1 MLALIKSYGLKGL
14 DGFPVQA
21 EIDMHMGMPTYD
33 IVGLADTTVKESK
46 ERVRSAIKNSGYT
59 YPVASMV
66 INLAPADV
74 KKEGSLY
81 DLPIALGLLAASKQI
96 DYSSLKR
103 AVFVGEL
110 SLNGE
115 VRKVNGLLPMIISAV
130 QNGEHLFVIP
140 KENADEAMFIA
151 GAEIYAVE
159 TLRQAVEFAT
169 DNLNDLQPIEIRSW
183 QGDIEHKRSDND
195 FKYIKGQFAAKRAME
210 IAVAGGHNIL
220 MVGPPGAGKTML
232 ARAVPSI
239 MPNLTFDE
247 ALEVAKIHSVSG
259 QLESGFIFERPF
271 RTPHHTSTT
280 AAMTGGGNKA
290 RPGEI
295 SLAHNGVLF
304 LDELPE
310 YSRTTLET
318 LRQPLEDGVI
328 TVARNA
334 LSVTYPADFMLIA
347 SMNPCPC
354 GNYGSATAECTCSA
368 SQIHRYL
375 SKLSGP
381 LLDRIDIHI
390 EVDNVTYD
398 QLQVDELFES
408 SERIRQRVNKA
419 RQIQLDRLAS
429 HGLRCNAQMTSAD
442 IKKYC
447 KLSTDSQS
455 LVRESFERF
464 KLSARAYNRVLKVA
478 RTIAD
483 LEGSENITVRHLAE
497 SLQYRTLDRKYRV

>member
-1 MLALIKSYGLKGL
+1 MLALIRSYGLKGL

-21 EIDMHMGMPTYD
+21 EIDIHMGMPTYD
-33 IVGLADTTVKESK
+33 IVGLADTAVKESR
-46 ERVRSAIKNSGYT
+46 ERVRSAIRNSGFS
-59 YPVASMV
+59 YPVAAIV

-81 DLPIALGLLAASKQI
+81 DLPIALGLLAASQQI
-96 DYSSLKR
+96 KYETLKS

-130 QNGEHLFVIP
+130 QNGEHVFVIP
-140 KENADEAMFIA
+140 KDNAEEAAYIE

-169 DNLNDLQPIEIRSW
+169 GISELSPIPIKNW
-183 QGDIEHKRSDND
+183 QNNVACNHSDND
-195 FKYIKGQFAAKRAME
+195 FKYIKGQYAAKRAME

-259 QLESGFIFERPF
+259 QLDSGFIYERPF

-280 AAMTGGGNKA
+280 VAMTGGGNKA

-304 LDELPE
+304 LDEFPE
-310 YSRTTLET
+310 YPRSTLET

-334 LSVTYPADFMLIA
+334 LSITYPADFMLIA

-354 GNYGSATAECTCSA
+354 GNYGSANAECTCSA

-390 EVDNVTYD
+390 EVDSVTYD
-398 QLQVDELFES
+398 DLQADALSES
-408 SERIRQRVNKA
+408 SETIRARVNKA
-419 RQIQLDRLAS
+419 REIQLRRLS
-429 HGLRCNAQMTSAD
+429 SSGRRCNSQMTSAD

-447 KLSTDSQS
+447 RLTLDSAE
-455 LVRESFERF
+455 LIKESFERF
-464 KLSARAYNRVLKVA
+464 NLSARAYNRVLKVA

-483 LEGSENITVRHLAE
+483 LDDSENITVRHIAE
-497 SLQYRTLDRKYRV
+497 SLQYRTLDRKYRI

>member
-21 EIDMHMGMPTYD
+21 EIDIHMGMPTYD
-33 IVGLADTTVKESK
+33 IVGLADTAVKESK

-59 YPVASMV
+59 YPVAATV

-81 DLPIALGLLAASKQI
+81 DLPIALGILSASRQVE
-96 DYSSLKR
+96 YETLKK
-103 AVFVGEL
+103 AVYVGEL

-115 VRKVNGLLPMIISAV
+115 IRKVNGLLPMIISAV
-130 QNGEHLFVIP
+130 QNGEHVFVIP
-140 KENADEAMFIA
+140 KDNAAEACFIE

-159 TLRQAVEFAT
+159 NLREAVSFAT
-169 DNLNDLQPIEIRSW
+169 GEAVLEPLTIRSW
-183 QGDIEHKRSDND
+183 QSDIEYKLSDND
-195 FKYIKGQFAAKRAME
+195 FKYIKGQYAAKRAME

-220 MVGPPGAGKTML
+220 MIGPPGAGKTML

-239 MPNLTFDE
+239 MPNLTFEE

-259 QLESGFIFERPF
+259 QLEGGFIYERPF
-271 RTPHHTSTT
+271 RTPHHTSTMV
-280 AAMTGGGNKA
+280 ALTGGGNKA

-304 LDELPE
+304 LDEMPE
-310 YSRTTLET
+310 YPRNTLET

-334 LSVTYPADFMLIA
+334 ISVTYPADFMLIA

-354 GNYGSATAECTCSA
+354 GNYGSATAECKCSA
-368 SQIHRYL
+368 AQIHKYL

-390 EVDNVTYD
+390 EVDNVSYD
-398 QLQVDELFES
+398 DLQDDAMAEPSAV
-408 SERIRQRVNKA
+408 IRQRVNKA
-419 RQIQLDRLAS
+419 RQIQFDRLS
-429 HGLRCNAQMTSAD
+429 PSGRRCNSQMSSAD

-447 KLSTDSQS
+447 KLSA
-455 LVRESFERF
+455 ESVKLIKECFEKF
-464 KLSARAYNRVLKVA
+464 NLSARAYNRVLKVA

-483 LEGSENITVRHLAE
+483 LDGSADITTRHVAE

>member
-1 MLALIKSYGLKGL
+1 MLALIRSYGLKGL

-33 IVGLADTTVKESK
+33 IVGLADTAVKESK

-66 INLAPADV
+66 VNLAPADV

-81 DLPIALGLLAASKQI
+81 DLPIALGLLAASKQVEY
-96 DYSSLKR
+96 DKLKP

-115 VRKVNGLLPMIISAV
+115 VRKINGLLPMIISAV
-130 QNGEHLFVIP
+130 QNGEHVFVIP
-140 KENADEAMFIA
+140 KENANEAIFVE
-151 GAEIYAVE
+151 GAEIYPVE
-159 TLRQAVEFAT
+159 TLRQAVEFAMGT
-169 DNLNDLQPIEIRSW
+169 SELQPLPIRSW
-183 QGDIEHKRSDND
+183 QSDIVYKRSDND
-195 FKYIKGQFAAKRAME
+195 FKFIKGQYAAKRAME

-259 QLESGFIFERPF
+259 QLDSGFIYERPF

-280 AAMTGGGNKA
+280 VAMTGGGNKA

-310 YSRTTLET
+310 YPRSTLET

-328 TVARNA
+328 TVARNVM
-334 LSVTYPADFMLIA
+334 SVTYPADFMLIA

-354 GNYGSATAECTCSA
+354 GNYGSSTLECKCSA

-398 QLQVDELFES
+398 DLQIDDLSES
-408 SERIRQRVNKA
+408 SESIRLRVNKA

-429 HGLRCNAQMTSAD
+429 RGLRCNAQMTSAD
-442 IKKYC
+442 INKYC
-447 KLSTDSQS
+447 KLTADSQS
-455 LVRESFERF
+455 LVRESFEKF
-464 KLSARAYNRVLKVA
+464 NLSARAYNRVLKVA

-483 LEGSENITVRHLAE
+483 LDASQDITIRHISE

>member
-1 MLALIKSYGLKGL
+1 MLALIKSFGLKGL
-14 DGFPVQA
+14 EGFPVQA
-21 EIDMHMGMPTYD
+21 EIDMHAGIPSYD
-33 IVGLADTTVKESK
+33 IVGLADTAVKESK
-46 ERVRSAIKNSGYT
+46 ERVRSAMKNSGYQ
-59 YPVASMV
+59 YPVSAVV

-81 DLPIALGLLAASKQI
+81 DLPIAVGMLAASKQI
-96 DYSSLKR
+96 PYDTLKR
-103 AVFVGEL
+103 PVILGEL

-115 VRKVNGLLPMIISAV
+115 VRKVNGLLPMLITAV
-130 QNGEHLFVIP
+130 QQGEKTFVIP
-140 KENADEAMFIA
+140 KENSGEAAFIE
-151 GAEIYAVE
+151 GATIYTVE
-159 TLRQAVEFAT
+159 TLRQAVEFLT
-169 DNLNDLQPIEIRSW
+169 GQTELQPLAIRSW
-183 QGDIEHKRSDND
+183 KNDLETNNSDHD
-195 FKYIKGQFAAKRAME
+195 FKYIKGQYAAKRAME
-210 IAVAGGHNIL
+210 IAVAGGHNII
-220 MVGPPGAGKTML
+220 MIGPPGAGKTLL

-239 MPNLTFDE
+239 MPNLTFEE

-259 QLESGFIFERPF
+259 QLDGFIYERPF
-271 RTPHHTSTT
+271 RTPHHSSTMV
-280 AAMTGGGNKA
+280 ALTGGGNKA

-310 YSRTTLET
+310 YNRQTLET

-334 LSVTYPADFMLIA
+334 ISVTYPADFMLIA

-354 GNYGSATAECTCSA
+354 GNYGSATAECKCSA

-375 SKLSGP
+375 NKLSGP

-398 QLQVDELFES
+398 ELQEDNLAEPS
-408 SERIRQRVNKA
+408 SAVRERVNKA
-419 RQIQLDRLAS
+419 RDIQLARLS
-429 HGLRCNAQMTSAD
+429 PYGRRCNAQMTSAD

-447 KLSTDSQS
+447 KLDKQSTD
-455 LVRESFERF
+455 LLEASFK
-464 KLSARAYNRVLKVA
+464 KLNLTARAYNRILKVA

-483 LEGSENITVRHLAE
+483 LDGSENITVKHIAE
-497 SLQYRTLDRKYRV
+497 SLQYRQLDRKYRV

>member
-21 EIDMHMGMPTYD
+21 EIDMHAGMPTYD
-33 IVGLADTTVKESK
+33 IVGLADTAVKESK

-59 YPVASMV
+59 YPVAAMV
-66 INLAPADV
+66 INLAPADI
-74 KKEGSLY
+74 KKEGSMY

-96 DYSSLKR
+96 EYATLKS
-103 AVFVGEL
+103 AVFLGEL

-130 QNGEHLFVIP
+130 QSGEHVFVIP
-140 KENADEAMFIA
+140 KDNADEASFIE
-151 GAEIYAVE
+151 GAQIYTVE
-159 TLRQAVEFAT
+159 TLREAVDFAVGAI
-169 DNLNDLQPIEIRSW
+169 DKQPIPVRSW
-183 QGDIEHKRSDND
+183 QSDVTLKRSDND
-195 FKYIKGQFAAKRAME
+195 FKYIKGQYAAKRAME

-247 ALEVAKIHSVSG
+247 ALEVAKIHSLTG
-259 QLESGFIFERPF
+259 QLDGGFVYERPF

-280 AAMTGGGNKA
+280 VAMTGGGNKA
-290 RPGEI
+290 RAGEI

-310 YSRTTLET
+310 YSRQTLET

-328 TVARNA
+328 TIARNA
-334 LSVTYPADFMLIA
+334 VSVTYPADFMLIA

-368 SQIHRYL
+368 YQIHRYL

-398 QLQVDELFES
+398 DLQDDKLAED
-408 SERIRQRVNKA
+408 SETIRKRVNAA
-419 RQIQLDRLAS
+419 REVQRARLGS
-429 HGLRCNAQMTSAD
+429 SGRHCNAQMTSAD

-447 KLSTDSQS
+447 KLDAAS
-455 LVRESFERF
+455 LELVKESFEVF

-483 LEGSENITVRHLAE
+483 LDGSQNITVRHIAE
-497 SLQYRTLDRKYRV
+497 SLQYRALDRKYRV

>member
-21 EIDMHMGMPTYD
+21 EVDMHMGMPTYD
-33 IVGLADTTVKESK
+33 IVGLADTAVKESK

-59 YPVASMV
+59 YPVAAMV
-66 INLAPADV
+66 INLAPANI
-74 KKEGSLY
+74 KKEGSMY
-81 DLPIALGLLAASKQI
+81 DLPIALGLLAASKQVE
-96 DYSSLKR
+96 YEMLKK
-103 AVFVGEL
+103 AIYVGEL

-115 VRKVNGLLPMIISAV
+115 VRKVNGLLPMLISAV
-130 QNGEHLFVIP
+130 QAGEHVFVIP
-140 KENADEAMFIA
+140 KDNAEEASFIE

-159 TLRQAVEFAT
+159 NLRQAVELACGIASIEP
-169 DNLNDLQPIEIRSW
+169 LPIKSWHNDIQL
-183 QGDIEHKRSDND
+183 KRTDND
-195 FKYIKGQFAAKRAME
+195 FKYIKGQYAAKRAME

-220 MVGPPGAGKTML
+220 MIGPPGAGKTML

-247 ALEVAKIHSVSG
+247 ALEVAKIHSISG
-259 QLESGFIFERPF
+259 TLDSGFIYERPF

-280 AAMTGGGNKA
+280 VALTGGGNKA

-310 YSRTTLET
+310 YPRATLET

-334 LSVTYPADFMLIA
+334 VSVTYPADFMLVA

-354 GNYGSATAECTCSA
+354 GNYGSATAECKCSA

-375 SKLSGP
+375 GKLSGP

-390 EVDNVTYD
+390 EVDNVCYD
-398 QLQVDELFES
+398 DLQGDDLAEP
-408 SERIRQRVNKA
+408 SEAIRQRVNKA
-419 RQIQLDRLAS
+419 RQIQLDRLGS
-429 HGLRCNAQMTSAD
+429 SGHRCNAQMSSAD

-447 KLSTDSQS
+447 KLTKDSMA
-455 LVRESFERF
+455 LVKESFERLN
-464 KLSARAYNRVLKVA
+464 LSARAYNRVLKVA

-483 LEGSENITVRHLAE
+483 LDNSENITARHIAE
-497 SLQYRTLDRKYRV
+497 SLQYRALDRKYRV

>member
-1 MLALIKSYGLKGL
+1 MLALIRSYGLKGL

-33 IVGLADTTVKESK
+33 IVGLADTAVKESK

-59 YPVASMV
+59 YPVAAMV

-81 DLPIALGLLAASKQI
+81 DLPIALGLLAASKQVE
-96 DYSSLKR
+96 YATLR
-103 AVFVGEL
+103 HAVYVGEL

-130 QNGEHLFVIP
+130 QNGEHVFVIP
-140 KENADEAMFIA
+140 KENADEAVFIE

-159 TLRQAVEFAT
+159 NLRQAVEFAIGSS
-169 DNLNDLQPIEIRSW
+169 DMQPIPIRSW
-183 QGDIEHKRSDND
+183 QSDLGYKRSDND
-195 FKYIKGQFAAKRAME
+195 FKYIKGQYAAKRAME

-239 MPNLTFDE
+239 MPNLTFEE

-259 QLESGFIFERPF
+259 TLDAGFIYERPF

-280 AAMTGGGNKA
+280 VAMTGGGNKA

-310 YSRTTLET
+310 YPRATLET
-318 LRQPLEDGVI
+318 LRQPLEDGII
-328 TVARNA
+328 TVSRNA
-334 LSVTYPADFMLIA
+334 VSVTYPADFMLIA

-354 GNYGSATAECTCSA
+354 GNYGSATAECKCSA

-375 SKLSGP
+375 GKLSGP

-398 QLQVDELFES
+398 DLQVDALSES
-408 SERIRQRVNKA
+408 SEAIRQRVNKA
-419 RQIQLDRLAS
+419 RQIQLDRLS
-429 HGLRCNAQMTSAD
+429 SFGRRCNAQMTSAD

-447 KLSTDSQS
+447 KLTADSTE
-455 LVRESFERF
+455 LIKESFERF
-464 KLSARAYNRVLKVA
+464 NLSARAYNRVLKVA

-483 LEGSENITVRHLAE
+483 LDGSSDITIRHVAE